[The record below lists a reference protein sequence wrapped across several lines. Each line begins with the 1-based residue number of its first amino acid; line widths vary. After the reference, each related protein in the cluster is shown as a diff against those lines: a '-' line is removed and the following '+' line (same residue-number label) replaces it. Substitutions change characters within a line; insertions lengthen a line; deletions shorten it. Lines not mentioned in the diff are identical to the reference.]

1 MNANTYRAKI
11 KCVRFLYH
19 YRLQYLYHR
28 TQGTVRHVAENSYTQ
43 TSKCSQQK
51 FTNQLYKQCVCIYT
65 KAPTSNMAKYRP
77 QHGKSA
83 PEFLNYSARVHLA
96 CHRIP
101 DPPLVKPLTPAS
113 GVLCMTQVTQ
123 HRINYRKNDQKASLG
138 GQSSDFWPWY
148 KGAPIIWCVQGL
160 LQRVN
165 FTWT

>member
-1 MNANTYRAKI
+1 MDSNSLIEMLIHTEPKSSVYDSYTATVLITKNTG
-11 KCVRFLYH
+11 H
-19 YRLQYLYHR
+19 S
-28 TQGTVRHVAENSYTQ
+28 VRHVAENSYTQ

-138 GQSSDFWPWY
+138 GQSSDF
-148 KGAPIIWCVQGL
+148 
-160 LQRVN
+160 
-165 FTWT
+165 